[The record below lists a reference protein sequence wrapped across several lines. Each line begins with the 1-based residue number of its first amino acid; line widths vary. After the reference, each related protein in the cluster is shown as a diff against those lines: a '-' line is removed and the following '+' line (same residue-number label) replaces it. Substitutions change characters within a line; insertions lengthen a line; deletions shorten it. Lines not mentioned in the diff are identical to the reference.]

1 MVFWSISWKKTH
13 KGRYFGRSRFDTF
26 PLIRP
31 HDERSSMM
39 TVRTKFKGSP
49 TTDEKEFVDRR
60 VLVYTMSRRNI
71 VLDYTSS
78 ENASVQVDDSV

>member
-1 MVFWSISWKKTH
+1 
-13 KGRYFGRSRFDTF
+13 
-26 PLIRP
+26 
-31 HDERSSMM
+31 MM

-71 VLDYTSS
+71 VLDYMYTSS

>member
-1 MVFWSISWKKTH
+1 
-13 KGRYFGRSRFDTF
+13 
-26 PLIRP
+26 
-31 HDERSSMM
+31 MM